1 MVPTSARKRGAD
13 TGPSPVDRRRTGSKH
28 HLICDG
34 SGTPLEVITT
44 TANVNDITQ
53 TDNLIDGIPPVAGR
67 PGRPRRRPE
76 SILGNKAYDSKA
88 VRRKRR
94 RRRILPFISLKGP
107 RASRAWASSATSSSR
122 LSPCSTSAN
131 VSLSNG
137 NDASNSTTPWSHWA
151 AASSAG
157 DASRRLNR
165 ELMLQL
171 WELRLTIELAYDAR
185 SWTQTCRRRL
195 LSMSKRGRVCR

>member
-94 RRRILPFISLKGP
+94 RRRILPFISLKGAP
-107 RASRAWASSATSSSR
+107 SIKGLGQLRYVVEQTLALLHQCKR
-122 LSPCSTSAN
+122 LVVQWERHLELHDAL
-131 VSLSNG
+131 VSLGCSLIC
-137 NDASNSTTPWSHWA
+137 W
-151 AASSAG
+151 
-157 DASRRLNR
+157 RRLKK
-165 ELMLQL
+165 
-171 WELRLTIELAYDAR
+171 IE
-185 SWTQTCRRRL
+185 S
-195 LSMSKRGRVCR
+195 